1 MLKKIPHTFVIITII
16 ILFCALLTWI
26 IPAGKFNYET
36 VVIDGVQ
43 REIVVE
49 NSYHSVE
56 SSPQSWHVFGSF
68 LSGFQKQGAIIAFI
82 LIIGGAFFILNSS
95 RSIDIG
101 INSFLRHV
109 KSLEKNRVVK
119 YLGVNN
125 IVIVLTMI
133 LFSSFGAIFGMSE
146 QSLAFVAIVIP
157 LAISMGYDSIT
168 GFCMVY
174 GAAHIGFSGAILN
187 PFTIGIAQS
196 IAGLQM
202 FSGIEYRFV
211 CWVLLT
217 IIFIAIVLLYAAKVK
232 KDPTKSIMYSADEY
246 WRNRVAQGENYAE
259 GKNSIES
266 ESQINTHTH
275 DAESGKL
282 RKGLRNKGAWST
294 NKGAWIM
301 YLATGAA
308 LVLYSVAFPQT
319 KIEVGLSSF
328 TAPFI
333 PIITAL
339 YLLTGFIG
347 ARRSHQY
354 FIVNLF
360 IYTIIF
366 LILGVLGYKWY
377 LKEISALFL
386 AMGIIS
392 GFAAGYGSNRIVNEF
407 IEGCKGMLT
416 PALIVGLAGG
426 IIFILNDGNIIDTML
441 NSMAVGMAQ
450 TGKIVSLGSMYAIQ
464 TVLNIFIPSASAKAA
479 ITMPIMAPF
488 SDVIGLSRQATI
500 MAYQFGDGFTNMITP
515 TSAVLIGALGIAR
528 IPYEIWVK
536 WFFKFLIFFMLL
548 GFVLLLPT
556 IYMQLNGF

>member
-1 MLKKIPHTFVIITII
+1 MREF
-16 ILFCALLTWI
+16 FLTWI
-26 IPAGKFNYET
+26 VPAGKFNYET
-36 VVIDGVQ
+36 VEIGGVS

-49 NSYHSVE
+49 NSYHSVP

-82 LIIGGAFFILNSS
+82 LIIGGAFYILNSS

-109 KSLEKNRVVK
+109 RALEKNRAIK

-217 IIFIAIVLLYAAKVK
+217 IIFIAIVLIYAAKVK
-232 KDPTKSIMYSADEY
+232 KDPTKSVMYSADEY
-246 WRNRVAQGENYAE
+246 WRNRVAQGEIALE
-259 GKNSIES
+259 G
-266 ESQINTHTH
+266 ESQSNASLPNEVKLG
-275 DAESGKL
+275 DAKFNNNKSSIRLKSVDTRSKL
-282 RKGLRNKGAWST
+282 NK
-294 NKGAWIM
+294 KGAWIM
-301 YLATGAA
+301 YFATSAA
-308 LVLYSVAFPQT
+308 LILYSTVFPQT

-328 TAPFI
+328 TAPFV

-347 ARRSHQY
+347 VKKSHQY

-360 IYTIIF
+360 IYTILF
-366 LILGVLGYKWY
+366 LILGVLGYQWY

-386 AMGIIS
+386 AMGVIS
-392 GFAAGYGSNRIVNEF
+392 GFAAGYGSNKIVNEF
-407 IEGCKGMLT
+407 IEGCKEMLT

-441 NSMAVGMAQ
+441 NSMAVGMAK

-528 IPYEIWVK
+528 IPYEVWVK
-536 WFFKFLIFFMLL
+536 WFYKFLIAFMIL
-548 GFVLLLPT
+548 GFILLLPT
-556 IYMQLNGF
+556 VYMQLNGF

>member
-16 ILFCALLTWI
+16 ILFSAILTWI
-26 IPAGKFNYET
+26 VPAGIFNYET
-36 VVIDGVQ
+36 IEIGGVA
-43 REIVVE
+43 RDIVVE
-49 NSYHSVE
+49 NSYHTVA
-56 SSPQSWHVFGSF
+56 SSPQSWQVFGSF

-82 LIIGGAFFILNSS
+82 LIIGGAFYILNSS

-109 KSLEKNRVVK
+109 RSLEKNRIIK

-133 LFSSFGAIFGMSE
+133 LFSLFGAIFGMSE

-217 IIFIAIVLLYAAKVK
+217 VIFISIVLIYAAKVK

-246 WRNRVAQGENYAE
+246 WRNRVAQGEIALGDDSQISSIAQ
-259 GKNSIES
+259 GKN
-266 ESQINTHTH
+266 
-275 DAESGKL
+275 GKL
-282 RKGLRNKGAWST
+282 KR

-301 YLATGAA
+301 YFATGAA
-308 LVLYSVAFPQT
+308 LILYSINFPQT

-328 TAPFI
+328 TAPFV

-339 YLLTGFIG
+339 YLLSAFIG
-347 ARRSHQY
+347 ARKSYQY

-377 LKEISALFL
+377 LNEISALFL
-386 AMGIIS
+386 AMGVVS
-392 GFAAGYGSNRIVNEF
+392 GFAAGYGSNRIVDEF

-441 NSMAVGMAQ
+441 NSMAVGMAK
-450 TGKIVSLGSMYAIQ
+450 TGKIVSLGSMYVIQ

-488 SDVIGLSRQATI
+488 SDVISLSRQATI

-536 WFFKFLIFFMLL
+536 WFYKFLIVFMLL
-548 GFVLLLPT
+548 GFILLLPT

>member
-1 MLKKIPHTFVIITII
+1 
-16 ILFCALLTWI
+16 
-26 IPAGKFNYET
+26 
-36 VVIDGVQ
+36 
-43 REIVVE
+43 
-49 NSYHSVE
+49 
-56 SSPQSWHVFGSF
+56 
-68 LSGFQKQGAIIAFI
+68 
-82 LIIGGAFFILNSS
+82 
-95 RSIDIG
+95 
-101 INSFLRHV
+101 
-109 KSLEKNRVVK
+109 
-119 YLGVNN
+119 
-125 IVIVLTMI
+125 
-133 LFSSFGAIFGMSE
+133 
-146 QSLAFVAIVIP
+146 
-157 LAISMGYDSIT
+157 
-168 GFCMVY
+168 MVY

-217 IIFIAIVLLYAAKVK
+217 IIFIAIVLIYAAKVK
-232 KDPTKSIMYSADEY
+232 KDPTKSVMYSADEY
-246 WRNRVAQGENYAE
+246 WRNRVAQGEIALE
-259 GKNSIES
+259 G
-266 ESQINTHTH
+266 ESQSNASLPNEVKLG
-275 DAESGKL
+275 DAKFNNNKSSIRLKSVDTRSKL
-282 RKGLRNKGAWST
+282 NK
-294 NKGAWIM
+294 KGAWIM
-301 YLATGAA
+301 YFATSAA
-308 LVLYSVAFPQT
+308 LILYSTVFPQT

-328 TAPFI
+328 TAPFV

-347 ARRSHQY
+347 VKKSHQY

-360 IYTIIF
+360 IYTILF
-366 LILGVLGYKWY
+366 LILGVLGYQWY

-386 AMGIIS
+386 AMGVIS
-392 GFAAGYGSNRIVNEF
+392 GFAAGYGSNKIVNEF
-407 IEGCKGMLT
+407 IEGCKEMLT

-441 NSMAVGMAQ
+441 NSMAVGMAK

-528 IPYEIWVK
+528 IPYEVWVK
-536 WFFKFLIFFMLL
+536 WFYKFLIAFMIL
-548 GFVLLLPT
+548 GFILLLPT
-556 IYMQLNGF
+556 VYMQLNGF

>member
-1 MLKKIPHTFVIITII
+1 MLKKIPHTFVIISII
-16 ILFCALLTWI
+16 ILFSALLTWI
-26 IPAGKFNYET
+26 VPAGQFNYQT
-36 VVIDGVQ
+36 VEIGGVS

-49 NSYHSVE
+49 NSYHTVP
-56 SSPQSWHVFGSF
+56 SSPQSWHVFAAF

-82 LIIGGAFFILNSS
+82 LIIGGAFYILNSS

-109 KSLEKNRVVK
+109 RALEKNRAIK

-202 FSGIEYRFV
+202 FSGIEYRFI
-211 CWVLLT
+211 CWILLT
-217 IIFIAIVLLYAAKVK
+217 ILFIAVVLVYAAKIK
-232 KDPTKSIMYSADEY
+232 KNPKSSVMYSADVY
-246 WRNRVAQGENYAE
+246 WRERVAEGERDFE
-259 GKNSIES
+259 GETQIGSKSEKDNKKRES
-266 ESQINTHTH
+266 N
-275 DAESGKL
+275 K
-282 RKGLRNKGAWST
+282 KGAWL
-294 NKGAWIM
+294 M
-301 YLATGAA
+301 YFATSIA
-308 LVLYSVAFPQT
+308 LILYSLAFTQT
-319 KIEVGLSSF
+319 NIEVGLRSF
-328 TAPFI
+328 TGPFI

-347 ARRSHQY
+347 VKRSYQY

-366 LILGVLGYKWY
+366 LILGVLGYTWY

-386 AMGIIS
+386 AMGVVS
-392 GFAAGYGSNRIVNEF
+392 GFASGYDSNRIVNEF
-407 IEGCKGMLT
+407 VEGCKGMLT

-426 IIFILNDGNIIDTML
+426 IIFILEDGNIIDTML
-441 NSMAVGMAQ
+441 NSMAVGMAK

-464 TVLNIFIPSASAKAA
+464 TFLNVFIPSASAKAA

-488 SDVIGLSRQATI
+488 SDVIGISRQATI

-528 IPYEIWVK
+528 IPYEVWVK
-536 WFFKFLIFFMLL
+536 WFYKILIAFMVL
-548 GFVLLLPT
+548 GFLLLLPT

>member
-1 MLKKIPHTFVIITII
+1 LREF
-16 ILFCALLTWI
+16 FLTWI
-26 IPAGKFNYET
+26 VPAGKFNYET
-36 VVIDGVQ
+36 VEIGGVS

-49 NSYHSVE
+49 NSYHSVP

-82 LIIGGAFFILNSS
+82 LIIGGAFYILNSS

-109 KSLEKNRVVK
+109 RALEKNRAIK

-217 IIFIAIVLLYAAKVK
+217 IIFIAIVLIYAAKVK
-232 KDPTKSIMYSADEY
+232 KDPTKSVMYSADEY
-246 WRNRVAQGENYAE
+246 WRNRVAQGEIALE
-259 GKNSIES
+259 G
-266 ESQINTHTH
+266 ESQSNASLPNEVKLG
-275 DAESGKL
+275 DAKFNNNKSSIRLKSVDTRSKL
-282 RKGLRNKGAWST
+282 NK
-294 NKGAWIM
+294 KGAWIM
-301 YLATGAA
+301 YFATSAA
-308 LVLYSVAFPQT
+308 LILYSTVFPQT

-328 TAPFI
+328 TAPFV

-347 ARRSHQY
+347 VKKSHQY

-360 IYTIIF
+360 IYTILF
-366 LILGVLGYKWY
+366 LILGVLGYQWY

-386 AMGIIS
+386 AMGVIS
-392 GFAAGYGSNRIVNEF
+392 GFAAGYGSNKIVNEF
-407 IEGCKGMLT
+407 IEGCKEMLT

-441 NSMAVGMAQ
+441 NSMAVGMAK

-528 IPYEIWVK
+528 IPYEVWVK
-536 WFFKFLIFFMLL
+536 WFYKFLIAFMIL
-548 GFVLLLPT
+548 GFILLLPT
-556 IYMQLNGF
+556 VYMQLNGF

>member
-1 MLKKIPHTFVIITII
+1 MLKKIPHTFVIISII
-16 ILFCALLTWI
+16 ILFSALLTWI
-26 IPAGKFNYET
+26 VPAGKFNYET
-36 VVIDGVQ
+36 VEIGGVS
-43 REIVVE
+43 RDIVVE
-49 NSYHSVE
+49 NSYHTVA
-56 SSPQSWHVFGSF
+56 SSPQSWQVFTAF
-68 LSGFQKQGAIIAFI
+68 LSGFHKQGAIIAFI
-82 LIIGGAFFILNSS
+82 LIIGGAFYILNSS

-101 INSFLRHV
+101 INSFLMHV
-109 KSLEKNRVVK
+109 RGLEKNRVIK

-174 GAAHIGFSGAILN
+174 GASHIGFSGAILN

-202 FSGIEYRFV
+202 FSGIEYRFI
-211 CWVLLT
+211 CWILLT
-217 IIFIAIVLLYAAKVK
+217 IIFITIVLIYAAKVK
-232 KDPTKSIMYSADEY
+232 KNPKSSVMYSADEY
-246 WRNRVAQGENYAE
+246 WRERVAEGERDFEGENHI
-259 GKNSIES
+259 GSKS
-266 ESQINTHTH
+266 ESVNTKSV
-275 DAESGKL
+275 ANK
-282 RKGLRNKGAWST
+282 KGAWV
-294 NKGAWIM
+294 M
-301 YLATGAA
+301 YFATGIA
-308 LVLYSVAFPQT
+308 LVLYSIAFPQT
-319 KIEVGLSSF
+319 NIEVGLSSF
-328 TAPFI
+328 TGPFI
-333 PIITAL
+333 PVFTAL
-339 YLLTGFIG
+339 YLLTGLI
-347 ARRSHQY
+347 AIKKSYQY

-386 AMGIIS
+386 AMGVVS
-392 GFAAGYGSNRIVNEF
+392 GFAAGYDSNRIVNEF

-441 NSMAVGMAQ
+441 NSMALGMAK

-464 TVLNIFIPSASAKAA
+464 TFLNVFIPSASAKAA

-488 SDVIGLSRQATI
+488 SDVIGISRQATI

-528 IPYEIWVK
+528 IPYEVWVK
-536 WFFKFLIFFMLL
+536 WFYKILVGFMIL
-548 GFVLLLPT
+548 GFILLLPT